1 MARGGTVPGRRTAT
15 ADRHRQVI
23 RRGEPPCGICHQPI
37 DYTLGW
43 VDGEHGPRC
52 RGSNCKGCVP
62 HPMRFEAD
70 HVVPLHRG
78 GADTLENSRA
88 AHRKCNKTKRARLVA
103 PIVRRSGAL
112 D

>member
-1 MARGGTVPGRRTAT
+1 MAARNTTTRRRIRAALARTGAGCWICGGG
-15 ADRHRQVI
+15 
-23 RRGEPPCGICHQPI
+23 I

-43 VDGEHGPRC
+43 LEGEHGPKC

-62 HPMRFEAD
+62 HPLRFEAD

-88 AHRKCNKTKRARLVA
+88 SHRKCNNTKRARLVA